1 MLGSLRQIL
10 ILNPAK
16 LEEIMTRPFVLVVAV
31 ILFAAQIGTAQ
42 AGPIKWLIHKAERA
56 AEEAE
61 KERPSERIIPKT
73 AGEVSKGAAQGAI
86 EGNEDNEEKESE

>member
-1 MLGSLRQIL
+1 
-10 ILNPAK
+10 

-31 ILFAAQIGTAQ
+31 ILFTAQIGTVQ

-56 AEEAE
+56 AEKAE

-73 AGEVSKGAAQGAI
+73 AGEMSKGAAEGAI
-86 EGNEDNEEKESE
+86 KGKEESDEKEKEENDENESE